1 MEELSYSIHLGSDK
15 NRTNKAKEI
24 AKTNPSG
31 ETSFSNNGI
40 QNAKQLSRVNKHNL
54 RDYDNNKEDIFVIY
68 GTNNLYRD
76 VQELYLQEFED
87 SRIEYNN
94 KQTRADRKIDNY
106 FKHISDSNLWDLAC
120 EFIVGLGDMEFWA
133 NKDDTY
139 RHKMIDVYNEQI
151 KDLTRIVPDFKIANA
166 VVHFDE
172 TSPHLHIV
180 GVPVSNNNTRGMKKQ
195 VAKSKIFTKQSLTAI
210 QDSMRNCCIKSY
222 NKFYGRTAE
231 LKHKQKGRNID
242 VNVKDMKN
250 YKEFKKQYTKNRK
263 KFDKTTENMMVIDNS
278 SKDIKTMLDS
288 LKPAKLNKNNKVISN
303 EDIEKIIDYTKQVS
317 KTTQSVRDINGLNK
331 FIDDF
336 EDKYEKMHYKN
347 FELENQLET
356 KDDEIYRL
364 NVIIDKKDENIN
376 KLQQDVNGLKG
387 QISKLKQFWH
397 NIMKHFQNRI
407 NYDKDE
413 NYKIVSDDLYRNG
426 IFSDDDYEIA
436 NNLNKRV
443 ELKEDADIRKKI
455 RNKNDAR

>member
-31 ETSFSNNGI
+31 ETSFSNNGV

-54 RDYDNNKEDIFVIY
+54 RDYDNNKEDIFVLC

-120 EFIVGLGDMEFWA
+120 EFIIELGDMEFWT
-133 NKDDTY
+133 NKDETY
-139 RHKMIDVYNEQI
+139 RHKMIDVFNEQI

-166 VVHFDE
+166 VAHFDE

-250 YKEFKKQYTKNRK
+250 YNEFKKQYAKNRK
-263 KFDKTTENMMVIDNS
+263 KFEKATENMMVIDNS
-278 SKDIKTMLDS
+278 SKDIKTMLDG

-317 KTTQSVRDINGLNK
+317 KTTQSVRDINGLNR

-364 NVIIDKKDENIN
+364 NVIINKKDESIN
-376 KLQQDVNGLKG
+376 KLQQDVSGLKG
-387 QISKLKQFWH
+387 QVSKLKQFWH

-443 ELKEDADIRKKI
+443 ELKEDADIRKKA

>member
-1 MEELSYSIHLGSDK
+1 
-15 NRTNKAKEI
+15 
-24 AKTNPSG
+24 
-31 ETSFSNNGI
+31 
-40 QNAKQLSRVNKHNL
+40 
-54 RDYDNNKEDIFVIY
+54 
-68 GTNNLYRD
+68 
-76 VQELYLQEFED
+76 
-87 SRIEYNN
+87 
-94 KQTRADRKIDNY
+94 
-106 FKHISDSNLWDLAC
+106 
-120 EFIVGLGDMEFWA
+120 
-133 NKDDTY
+133 
-139 RHKMIDVYNEQI
+139 
-151 KDLTRIVPDFKIANA
+151 
-166 VVHFDE
+166 
-172 TSPHLHIV
+172 
-180 GVPVSNNNTRGMKKQ
+180 
-195 VAKSKIFTKQSLTAI
+195 
-210 QDSMRNCCIKSY
+210 
-222 NKFYGRTAE
+222 
-231 LKHKQKGRNID
+231 
-242 VNVKDMKN
+242 
-250 YKEFKKQYTKNRK
+250 
-263 KFDKTTENMMVIDNS
+263 
-278 SKDIKTMLDS
+278 MLDG

-364 NVIIDKKDENIN
+364 NVIINKKDENIN

-387 QISKLKQFWH
+387 QLSKLKQFWH

-436 NNLNKRV
+436 NNLDKRV
-443 ELKEDADIRKKI
+443 ELKEDADIRKKA